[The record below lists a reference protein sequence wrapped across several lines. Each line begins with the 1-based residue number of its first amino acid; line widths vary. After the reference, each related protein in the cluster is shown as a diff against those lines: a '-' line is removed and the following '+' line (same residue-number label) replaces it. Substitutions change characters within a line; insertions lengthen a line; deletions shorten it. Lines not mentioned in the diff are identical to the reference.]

1 MTVESIKT
9 RIAKIRRGDR
19 ATVGTWA
26 LIGCPSGGW
35 GETAQ
40 ARQQLADTLPD
51 RSRRSYTVTDLISAL
66 YALDH
71 ADRYQPREVAP

>member
-1 MTVESIKT
+1 MESIKT

-19 ATVGTWA
+19 ATIGTWS

-40 ARQQLADTLPD
+40 ARQQVADTLPA
-51 RSRRSYTVTDLISAL
+51 RSDRSYTVSELISAL
-66 YALDH
+66 YVLDH
-71 ADRYQPREVAP
+71 AGRYQPREVKP